1 MAKIHKDLSRPER
14 STDQPRIIP
23 VIVDVPR
30 PDPELGFERFVS
42 AIAAAVVGG
51 FPAQYTVGLYG
62 PWGTGK
68 SSILL
73 SLKKDLESYDE
84 VTVVEFDSW
93 RHERAQNL
101 LAPLIYAIR
110 EAMSQRGKNVQWGRI
125 FGGLEFQAFGFG
137 IRVPSGSDRAA
148 EATVAV
154 KEYMESM
161 EALTKIGAELG
172 VDKNGKNKR
181 IVVLIDDL
189 DRCSPDRVIEVLES
203 IRLLMDVAGF
213 VFVLAIDYEVLV
225 DAVETK
231 YKHMGKR
238 VDAHRFIEKI
248 VQVPFRIPTVNSETG
263 DFLES
268 LVQGWA
274 ELREDWFVG
283 LTDENI
289 RSVAGLALRDNP
301 RQIKRV
307 LNSYMVARHIDWKE
321 LGSSKSKAQALLASL
336 AMQLRWPN
344 EFEELV
350 SDIARYLRGPG
361 GDLPLPVL
369 GAVSCYREWLTPDFA
384 GDSDERL
391 DFVEFLEKHMNGS
404 TSLRVVNAAMRA
416 ASKLSGPEK
425 LADKSPE
432 EERAEFIDSVL
443 AIVSSVGGEHSS
455 TRIGAE
461 AVVAQ
466 GDRKILRVHELRSI
480 PRTFRV
486 DVCKDLAHP
495 TLKSA
500 VPGKPVG
507 AWVEYSYAPTDSH
520 SFEDLLDDARHLV
533 DQVMSRN

>member
-1 MAKIHKDLSRPER
+1 MPKINKDLNRPDR

-51 FPAQYTVGLYG
+51 SPAQYTVGLYG

-73 SLKKDLESYDE
+73 SLKDALGSYDE

-125 FGGLEFQAFGFG
+125 LGGLEFQAFGFG

-148 EATVAV
+148 EATIAV

-161 EALTKIGAELG
+161 EALTKIGSELAKG
-172 VDKNGKNKR
+172 QR

-248 VQVPFRIPTVNSETG
+248 VQVPFRIPTVDSAAG
-263 DFLES
+263 DFLGS
-268 LVQGWA
+268 LIPKWTQ
-274 ELREDWFVG
+274 LRDDWFVG
-283 LTDENI
+283 LTDEDI

-307 LNSYMVARHIDWKE
+307 LNSYMVARHIDWE
-321 LGSSKSKAQALLASL
+321 GLATSKPKAQALLASL

-361 GDLPLPVL
+361 SDLQQPVL
-369 GAVSCYREWLTPDFA
+369 GAVSCYREWLAPDFG
-384 GDSDERL
+384 GDSDERH
-391 DFVEFLEKHMNGS
+391 DFVEFLKKHLNGS
-404 TSLRVVNAAMRA
+404 TSLRVVDAAMRA

-425 LADKSPE
+425 VGDKSPE

-443 AIVSSVGGEHSS
+443 TIVSSVGGEHSS
-455 TRIGAE
+455 TRKGAE
-461 AVVAQ
+461 AVVAL
-466 GDRKILRVHELRSI
+466 GDRKILRIHELRSI

-486 DVCKDLAHP
+486 EVRKDLAHP

-500 VPGKPVG
+500 VPGKPTGDWVG
-507 AWVEYSYAPTDSH
+507 YAYAPTDSH
-520 SFEDLLDDARHLV
+520 SFEDLLDDARRLV
-533 DQVMSRN
+533 EQVTSRS